1 MKGKLYLLSLVVSLF
16 FAVSFAHAQ
25 VASKAQ
31 VAKQLI
37 TSVKEADRPT
47 DSELSAM
54 KLSAETYSRNNGVSH
69 VYFQQHI
76 SEIPVFNAI
85 MGVHITRDNKL
96 LTFNSRFTPL
106 KGSEN
111 ISANPSLTA
120 DQAVIAALNALGLR
134 LATPLVQKQ
143 PATGPV
149 RFTVFDKG
157 NVACEDIKVQL
168 IYQPLEKQGLRL
180 AWQVEIYTAKATD
193 YWVAR
198 IDAGTGQLLDKNN
211 LVVSCDF
218 GVADNKKC
226 RHGFLPHK
234 RAEDKPVFQ
243 VPFFMKKAGGKPA
256 ENDKKFS
263 PFYNDGSSYQV
274 YAYPVESPNHT
285 SPLPPADART
295 TVTNPS
301 VTAAYPVYYSHQY
314 LYMHAHYYPAWL

>member
-1 MKGKLYLLSLVVSLF
+1 MKGKLYLLSLVVSLL
-16 FAVSFAHAQ
+16 FAVSFTYAQ

-37 TSVKEADRPT
+37 TSVKETDRPT
-47 DSELSAM
+47 DTELSAM

-76 SEIPVFNAI
+76 GEIPVFNAI

-120 DQAVIAALNALGLR
+120 DQAVIAALNAQAVIAALNALGLR

-157 NVACEDIKVQL
+157 NVACEDRVM
-168 IYQPLEKQGLRL
+168 
-180 AWQVEIYTAKATD
+180 
-193 YWVAR
+193 
-198 IDAGTGQLLDKNN
+198 
-211 LVVSCDF
+211 
-218 GVADNKKC
+218 
-226 RHGFLPHK
+226 LPVK
-234 RAEDKPVFQ
+234 
-243 VPFFMKKAGGKPA
+243 
-256 ENDKKFS
+256 
-263 PFYNDGSSYQV
+263 
-274 YAYPVESPNHT
+274 T
-285 SPLPPADART
+285 
-295 TVTNPS
+295 
-301 VTAAYPVYYSHQY
+301 
-314 LYMHAHYYPAWL
+314 